1 MENNYGLL
9 LVWLFPMLG
18 GIIGFILGKKN
29 KSTRNDWI
37 DIVMFVECVM
47 FACMGY
53 EIAREW
59 SVLSLSFDDAFGF
72 GLFFTIDKIRLL
84 LCIMTVTVFGIV
96 SQFMK
101 ESMKKEEGSNRFY
114 LLYMCLFSM
123 VLGVFLT
130 PNFFDFFFFMTFAML
145 FAYPLI
151 IHRPDK
157 TALKNAN
164 IYLAF
169 TIAGVVVIMIGLVM
183 ILGYMGSVS
192 VDYIGL
198 PIYSTTLLNGG
209 SKGIILGG
217 CFMFLGFAIFAGL
230 FPVQL
235 QVTRGN
241 SYGLIEVSSVL
252 ASVVSK
258 LGIFGILMLGAN
270 LFLNNSIFGKILLVI
285 GIATVIWGLL
295 ITFTATD
302 IRKILMGLDV
312 AVNGF
317 NAVSISLMVLG
328 GESNA
333 YAIRSSLYVLVVS
346 SVSLMVLYMVAL
358 ELVRKIKTYEIKG
371 LIASGK
377 DNKLLAVAC
386 LLACASLGGVP
397 GTAGFL
403 AYSLL
408 YKSILTIA
416 GWKWLLVVYTIQWAF
431 LMTALARIF
440 MKLFVSKKDE
450 TIRILTTE
458 AELQTQAEKQNQ
470 NVDGETSIQ
479 HPYRLGEI
487 LLVLTGLVQI
497 LFGVV
502 PSYTVDKLSTAISE
516 FFHGK
521 ELVDSISYY
530 TADVLVGFA
539 VAVILCVLLYLNLV
553 HGVLLR
559 AIRNKK
565 NRSLQEK
572 KEKQESI

>member
-18 GIIGFILGKKN
+18 GIIGFFLGKKN

-47 FACMGY
+47 LACMGY
-53 EIAREW
+53 EIVKEW
-59 SVLSLSFDDAFGF
+59 SVLSLSFDDILGF
-72 GLFFTIDKIRLL
+72 GLYFTIDRIRLL
-84 LCIMTVTVFGIV
+84 LCTVTVVVFGVV

-101 ESMKKEEGSNRFY
+101 ESIKNEKGSNRFY
-114 LLYMCLFSM
+114 LLYMCLLSM
-123 VLGVFLT
+123 VLGAFLT
-130 PNFFDFFFFMTFAML
+130 PNFFDFLVFMAFAML
-145 FAYPLI
+145 LAYPLI
-151 IHRPDK
+151 IHRQDK
-157 TALKNAN
+157 TVLRNAN

-169 TIAGVVVIMIGLVM
+169 TVAGIIAITIGLVLV
-183 ILGYMGSVS
+183 LGYMGSINVN
-192 VDYIGL
+192 YIGVVTSS
-198 PIYSTTLLNGG
+198 YVLLNGG
-209 SKGIILGG
+209 SRGILIGS
-217 CFMFLGFAIFAGL
+217 CIMFLGFAVFAGL
-230 FPVQL
+230 FPLQF

-241 SYGLIEVSSVL
+241 SHGLIELSSVL
-252 ASVVSK
+252 GGLVSK
-258 LGIFGILMLGAN
+258 LGLFGILMLAVN
-270 LFLNNSIFGKILLVI
+270 VFQDNSIFGKILLVM
-285 GIATVIWGLL
+285 GIATGIWGLF
-295 ITFTATD
+295 ITFTSTD

-317 NAVSISLMVLG
+317 NALSISLMVLG

-333 YAIRSSLYVLVVS
+333 YAIRSSLYILVIS

-377 DNKLLAVAC
+377 GNKLLAVAC

-403 AYSLL
+403 AHSLL
-408 YKSILTIA
+408 YKSILTTV

-431 LMTALARIF
+431 LMTALARVF

-458 AELQTQAEKQNQ
+458 EEFQAQGEKEPPADYSEASNR
-470 NVDGETSIQ
+470 N
-479 HPYRLGEI
+479 PYRFGEI
-487 LLVLTGLVQI
+487 LLVLTGLVQVI
-497 LFGVV
+497 FGIV
-502 PSYTVDKLSTAISE
+502 PFYTVDRLSVAVNE

-521 ELVDSISYY
+521 ALEDAISYY
-530 TADVLVGFA
+530 TVDVMAGFVIA
-539 VAVILCVLLYLNLV
+539 VVFCVLLYLNLV

-565 NRSLQEK
+565 NKTLQEK
-572 KEKQESI
+572 QENN

>member
-18 GIIGFILGKKN
+18 GIIGFFLGKKN

-47 FACMGY
+47 LACMGY
-53 EIAREW
+53 EIAKEW
-59 SVLSLSFDDAFGF
+59 SVLSLSFGDILGF
-72 GLFFTIDKIRLL
+72 GLYFTIDKIRLL
-84 LCIMTVTVFGIV
+84 LCAVTVVVFGVV

-101 ESMKKEEGSNRFY
+101 ESIKNEKGSNRFY

-123 VLGVFLT
+123 VLGAFLT
-130 PNFFDFFFFMTFAML
+130 PNFFDFLVFMAFAML
-145 FAYPLI
+145 FAYPLM
-151 IHRPDK
+151 IHRQDK
-157 TALKNAN
+157 TVLRNAN

-169 TIAGVVVIMIGLVM
+169 TVAGIIAITIGLVLV
-183 ILGYMGSVS
+183 LGYMGSINVN
-192 VDYIGL
+192 YIGVVTSS
-198 PIYSTTLLNGG
+198 YVLLNGG
-209 SKGIILGG
+209 SRGILIGS
-217 CFMFLGFAIFAGL
+217 CIMFLGFAVFAGL
-230 FPVQL
+230 FPLQF

-241 SYGLIEVSSVL
+241 SHGLIELSSVL
-252 ASVVSK
+252 GGLVSK
-258 LGIFGILMLGAN
+258 LGLFGILMLAAN
-270 LFLNNSIFGKILLVI
+270 VFQDNSIFGKILLVM
-285 GIATVIWGLL
+285 GIATGIWGLL
-295 ITFTATD
+295 ITFTSTD

-312 AVNGF
+312 AVNGL
-317 NAVSISLMVLG
+317 NALSISLMVLG

-333 YAIRSSLYVLVVS
+333 YAIRSSLYILVVS

-403 AYSLL
+403 AHSLL
-408 YKSILTIA
+408 YKSILTTV
-416 GWKWLLVVYTIQWAF
+416 GWKWLLVVYTVQWAF
-431 LMTALARIF
+431 LMTALARVF

-458 AELQTQAEKQNQ
+458 EELQAQGEKENPAAYSEAS
-470 NVDGETSIQ
+470 NRN
-479 HPYRLGEI
+479 PYRFGEI
-487 LLVLTGLVQI
+487 LLFFTGLVQVI
-497 LFGVV
+497 FGIV
-502 PSYTVDKLSTAISE
+502 PSYTVDRLSAAVNE

-521 ELVDSISYY
+521 ALEDAISYY
-530 TADVLVGFA
+530 TADVMVGFA
-539 VAVILCVLLYLNLV
+539 IAVVLCVLLYLNLV
-553 HGVLLR
+553 HGVMLR

-565 NRSLQEK
+565 NKTLQEK
-572 KEKQESI
+572 QENN